1 MRGQHISSQY
11 CQQLFSLI
19 SQNAMGDGYMRIGE
33 TPSRDSWLISYADI
47 TRFMEQ
53 YPDYRS
59 LLDIFS
65 VEEGGV
71 ENNSVCLSLEEFME
85 KLCEDDSR

>member
-1 MRGQHISSQY
+1 MRLQHISNQY

-19 SQNAMGDGYMRIGE
+19 SQNSMGGGE
-33 TPSRDSWLISYADI
+33 RTRRDSWLISYADI

-59 LLDIFS
+59 LLHTFS
-65 VEEGGV
+65 VEEGGM
-71 ENNSVCLSLEEFME
+71 ENDSFCLSLEEFME
-85 KLCEDDSR
+85 ELC

>member
-1 MRGQHISSQY
+1 MTIEHISSQY

-19 SQNAMGDGYMRIGE
+19 SQNSMGGE
-33 TPSRDSWLISYADI
+33 RTSRDSWLISYADI

-59 LLDIFS
+59 LLHIFS

-71 ENNSVCLSLEEFME
+71 ENDSVCLSLEEFME
-85 KLCEDDSR
+85 KLCEHE

>member
-1 MRGQHISSQY
+1 MRVEHNSSQY

-19 SQNAMGDGYMRIGE
+19 SQNAMGGDMGGGE
-33 TPSRDSWLISYADI
+33 RTRRDSWLISYADI

-59 LLDIFS
+59 LLHIFS

-71 ENNSVCLSLEEFME
+71 ENDSVCLSLEEFME
-85 KLCEDDSR
+85 KLCEHK